1 MENHREIDFKEVGT
15 RIREA
20 RKARNLTQEKA
31 AERVFITGQFWSL
44 LESGKERASVDTYKR
59 IAALF
64 DLTLDDLFY
73 EDATSIHVQKS
84 FSRGELLTDCSVRE
98 RKIIGEVLFALKNAI
113 RKYSD

>member
-1 MENHREIDFKEVGT
+1 MENHRDIDFKEVGT

-20 RKARNLTQEKA
+20 RKAHNLTQEKA

-44 LESGKERASVDTYKR
+44 IESGKKRASVDTYKR
-59 IAALF
+59 MAALF

-73 EDATSIHVQKS
+73 EDAKFIRMQKS
-84 FSRGELLTDCSVRE
+84 VSRNELLIDCSDKE
-98 RKIIGEVLFALKNAI
+98 RKIIAEVLFAFKIAM